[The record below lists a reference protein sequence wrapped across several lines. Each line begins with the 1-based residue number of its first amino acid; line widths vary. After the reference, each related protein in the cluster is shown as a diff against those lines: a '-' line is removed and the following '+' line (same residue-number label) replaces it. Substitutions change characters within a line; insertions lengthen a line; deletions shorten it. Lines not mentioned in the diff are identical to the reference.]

1 MPVETGR
8 GLQRGR
14 RFGALELS
22 TAFAL
27 LGTLLAVTVPT
38 LARDVQV
45 SRLTEPIQ
53 GVQRLGVAAISYGR
67 AHPVS
72 QAFPLSAPLTPPRP
86 PRGRCEPDPPE
97 IWEHPTWRA
106 LEFLPA
112 DLGAPHCFSF
122 AFDSALSPAKSTFRA
137 HAHGDLDG
145 DGLTSSFEVTGQLVD
160 GDPRGPVLDPGIF
173 IDSEVE

>member
-1 MPVETGR
+1 MALER

-14 RFGALELS
+14 RFGPLELS

-27 LGTLLAVTVPT
+27 FGTLLAVTVPT
-38 LARDVQV
+38 LARNVQA
-45 SRLTEPIQ
+45 SRLAEPIQ
-53 GVQRLGVAAISYGR
+53 GVQRLGATAVSYGR
-67 AHPVS
+67 AHSVS
-72 QAFPLSAPLTPPRP
+72 QGFPLSAPLTPPRP
-86 PRGRCEPDPPE
+86 PRGRCDPDPPE

-106 LEFLPA
+106 LEFLPV

-145 DGLTSSFEVTGQLVD
+145 DGLTSSFEVTGQYVD
-160 GDPRGPVLDPGIF
+160 GDPQGPVLDPGMF